1 MRTTLILLLLAV
13 GLSPTL
19 AQTQKMDTITVST
32 DGTTYLIFDES
43 ISLFNLG
50 SKSYIGKV
58 ENSKML
64 FLKALSPDAQPTTI
78 LIQFGTSI
86 FTGYIRYARKLNRH
100 FYDYR
105 ATASNI
111 VASARPGVLSTS
123 STTFPPVS
131 ALANPKFA
139 QIKKAPKNQK
149 GLSETNDGVEV
160 ECTNL
165 YNDKQLTYLKLAVH
179 NKTTL
184 AYQVDFISFSYK
196 EKLPR
201 KLRNKVA
208 PQIEEVTPV
217 DKVEPARIEAGR
229 VAEYIYSLPM
239 YSTTDD
245 GYLELIFRE
254 AKGAR
259 VLVLQIPAKKIMAA
273 SLL

>member
-1 MRTTLILLLLAV
+1 MKTISILLLLAV

-19 AQTQKMDTITVST
+19 AQTQKMDTVTVST
-32 DGTTYLIFDES
+32 DGTAYMIFDES

-50 SKSYIGKV
+50 SRSYFGKV
-58 ENSKML
+58 ENQKML
-64 FLKALSPDAQPTTI
+64 FLKAVSPDAQPTTI

-86 FTGYIRYARKLNRH
+86 FTGYIRYAKKLNRH

-105 ATASNI
+105 AIASNTL
-111 VASARPGVLSTS
+111 ASIRPGILATS
-123 STTFPPVS
+123 PSTFPPVS
-131 ALANPKFA
+131 ALVNPKFA
-139 QIKKAPKNQK
+139 QIKKAAKNQK
-149 GLSETNDGVEV
+149 GLAEANDGVEV

-208 PQIEEVTPV
+208 PQIQEMTPV

-229 VAEYIYSLPM
+229 VSEYIYSLPM

-245 GYLELIFRE
+245 GYLEVIFRE
-254 AKGAR
+254 VKGAR
-259 VLVLQIPAKKIMAA
+259 VLVLKIPAKKIMAA